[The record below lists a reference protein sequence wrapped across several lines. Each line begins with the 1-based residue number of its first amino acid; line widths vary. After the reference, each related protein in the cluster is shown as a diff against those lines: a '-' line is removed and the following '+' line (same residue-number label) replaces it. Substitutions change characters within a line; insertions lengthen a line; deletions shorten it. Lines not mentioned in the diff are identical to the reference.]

1 MIKQGPEIRWFKM
14 NSNETNQLIS
24 DWMSL
29 ANIQIRVEHELESIL
44 QETHQL
50 TLKEFYVLLFL
61 SQAPNKKLKLQQ
73 LQNMVGLSQSAM
85 SRLVSRFEAK
95 GCGTL
100 RRHVCIEDRRAIF
113 TALTESGEK
122 KLEEAIKTVHQTL
135 RHSFADNEIQAEL
148 KRLLSQF

>member
-1 MIKQGPEIRWFKM
+1 MK
-14 NSNETNQLIS
+14 SNETNQLIS
-24 DWMSL
+24 NWLSL
-29 ANIQIRVEHELESIL
+29 TNIQMSVENKLENIL

-100 RRHVCIEDRRAIF
+100 RRHVCVDDRRAIF
-113 TALTESGEK
+113 TALTEAGEE
-122 KLEEAIKTVHQTL
+122 KLEKALKTVTQTL
-135 RHSFADNEIQAEL
+135 ENSLADEDLKGEL
-148 KRLLSQF
+148 KILLSQFSQ

>member
-1 MIKQGPEIRWFKM
+1 MKT
-14 NSNETNQLIS
+14 NETNQLIS

-29 ANIQIRVEHELESIL
+29 ANIQIRVEQELESIL
-44 QETHQL
+44 QEAHQL

-100 RRHVCIEDRRAIF
+100 RRHVCVEDRRAIF

-135 RHSFADNEIQAEL
+135 QHSFADKEIQAEL
-148 KRLLSQF
+148 KRLLTQF

>member
-1 MIKQGPEIRWFKM
+1 M
-14 NSNETNQLIS
+14 NSNEPNQLIS

-29 ANIQIRVEHELESIL
+29 ANIQIRVEHKLESIL

-61 SQAPNKKLKLQQ
+61 SQTPNKKLKLQQ

-100 RRHVCIEDRRAIF
+100 RRHVCVEDRRAIF

-135 RHSFADNEIQAEL
+135 QHSFSDKRIQAEL

>member
-1 MIKQGPEIRWFKM
+1 MK
-14 NSNETNQLIS
+14 SNETNQLIS
-24 DWMSL
+24 NWLSL
-29 ANIQIRVEHELESIL
+29 TNIQMRVENKLESIL

-100 RRHVCIEDRRAIF
+100 RRHVCVDDRRAIF
-113 TALTESGEK
+113 TALTEAGEE
-122 KLEEAIKTVHQTL
+122 KLEKAVKTVNQTL
-135 RHSFADNEIQAEL
+135 GNSFADEDIQGEL
-148 KRLLSQF
+148 KTLLSQFIQ